1 MKTRNNG
8 IMKKTIALFLAL
20 LLLTASVPAA
30 LAEGEDWSQLMIDI
44 IPAAQEGETPQGPFS
59 AEFVNYDEAGV
70 PCFWVMLGEQTP
82 LTGLAFTATLPG
94 WDYSFSTDAGSA
106 LSDVSDATGL
116 DGVSY
121 QTIYVTQGA
130 ESGAPVLGMV
140 HLYVSSTTEKPLP
153 EPEPESSE
161 DDSVT
166 EQEDDVRPSE
176 EEADP
181 DYDAPSADTGYEQS
195 YSEQSFGE
203 TPADPGFG
211 QEYSEIQTNPV
222 SEQAED
228 TIPTDTIYTQ
238 GYDVTPFDTH
248 VGQDDYEPPADTL
261 SGTKYDEPPIGSDAF
276 PTGDTNPVI
285 GNGNDEGENETA
297 DPAVIPEQILTSEN
311 TDEDTPGTETWGSYP
326 EEKTVIEEGIL
337 LNRYAKTVNYGVY
350 LFEQQ
355 STGSAMLADLA
366 DAGTAVYMIEA
377 QKNAAGESWVLVNY
391 QGTLGYIM
399 TDELSALTEDENT
412 IERQIQGDQAPY
424 YTSVEEAYAA
434 FSAQT
439 AAEGS
444 GEQETQG
451 YVTDGSDGE
460 QVAQGY
466 VTDGGDGEQ
475 ETQGSVTDGSN
486 GEQETGGED
495 QNQVATE
502 EETKEAEPTPAPTIP
517 ENELINRYGVTNK
530 KVFFRSGPS
539 TDDSKIGELKKNT
552 PVYMIYTENNAK
564 GVLWTYAEV
573 DGKRGYVKTEFLD
586 ALTEE
591 DSNATA
597 GRLGA
602 EPHVYTMEEYTAL
615 TKPEEGTKDEGQQP
629 AGETGNTD
637 NTGEKAAEPEN
648 TEYSEPKA
656 EIPQPEN
663 DRSETEDT
671 EKSDGTV
678 GTEGNT
684 EEETKEAEPTPAPTI
699 PENELINRY
708 GVTNKK
714 VFFRSGPST
723 DDSKIGELK
732 KNTPVYMIYT
742 ENNAKGVLWTYAEVD
757 GKRGYVKTEFLDAL
771 TEEDSNATAGR
782 LGAEPHVYTM
792 EEYTALTKP
801 EEGTKDEGQQPA
813 GETGNTDNT
822 GEKAAEPE
830 NTEYSEPKA
839 EIPQPENDRSETE
852 KTGDTSSDQKET
864 EDTGENKEDTKT
876 GEMKEAEKKE
886 AEQTEAPTIPVDEM
900 INRYGRTTKKVFF
913 RKEPKTNAS
922 KIKELKKN
930 AYVFMIYTEEDENGN
945 LWTYSQVDGK
955 YGYIR
960 TEYLSA
966 LTQEDSDAWNDV
978 QSSPAPVVKVEEL
991 FPTEVPTAVVTMEA
1005 TKEPTVAPTDTPTPT
1020 PMPTDT
1026 PTPTPT
1032 STPIPTDTPTP
1043 EPTATPTEAPT
1054 ATPTETPTA
1063 TPTET
1068 PTATPTETPTEAP
1081 TATPTEA
1088 PTSAPT
1094 ETPTEAPTA
1103 APTEAPTEVP
1113 TEASTATPVPA
1124 PTQEPYQRVGYAITI
1139 GDGVYVR
1146 EWPTYNSAFVD
1157 ELPANKIVY
1166 VTGQAYVD
1174 GTGWSMAEY
1183 DNKWGYVRADMLR
1196 MIPEEEMQAYRDLI
1210 QGTPD
1215 PSVVNTVEPYQY
1227 NADDMSCY
1235 GIVTQDK
1242 VNFRTA
1248 ADKTTGKVIR
1258 KLNKNALCLVYGS
1271 EENNGEIWYRVGYD
1285 TNVGYI
1291 SGDYFR
1297 QMTVG
1302 EAEAFLNSSQYQ
1314 EGLAGN
1320 VTTPPTSGTSS
1331 GPATT
1336 GTPTGIVSAEDQKV
1350 GEWVNPGSGST
1361 VTYEPFDPFATP
1373 APLAEGEIANSE
1385 YLDSL
1390 ISKLQDGSLKQED
1403 LKTELEKFYKDAAD
1417 PEGSVSAATAY
1428 IQEKMGLSTE
1438 TPSDSPEPMVTEE
1451 APEYK
1456 QEESNG
1462 GAGWLIGL
1470 GLLAAA
1476 GGGGYYWYATTQ
1488 KKRQAAQ
1495 RTAQKKAAEQ
1505 RKAQGSSR
1513 PGQTPDRQGKAAS
1526 AQSVAKVRT
1535 GNYTTKGGTTAAKPT
1550 QTNLTGHKSYSG
1562 NVENPYGRYTSS
1574 SNEEDATY
1582 TASFKPEAGSDKTV
1596 RRVRSNAGKP
1606 GAADRTV
1613 TKDKPEKPKPETPED
1628 PKETTQG
1635 TTDDPET

>member
-8 IMKKTIALFLAL
+8 ILKKTIALFLAL

-203 TPADPGFG
+203 TPADSGFG
-211 QEYSEIQTNPV
+211 QEYSEIQMNPV
-222 SEQAED
+222 SEQADD

-311 TDEDTPGTETWGSYP
+311 TDEDTPGTETRGSYP

-439 AAEGS
+439 AAEGT

-460 QVAQGY
+460 QVTQGYVTDGGDGEQGTQGY

-539 TDDSKIGELKKNT
+539 TDDSKLGELKKNT

-663 DRSETEDT
+663 DRSD
-671 EKSDGTV
+671 
-678 GTEGNT
+678 
-684 EEETKEAEPTPAPTI
+684 
-699 PENELINRY
+699 
-708 GVTNKK
+708 
-714 VFFRSGPST
+714 
-723 DDSKIGELK
+723 
-732 KNTPVYMIYT
+732 
-742 ENNAKGVLWTYAEVD
+742 
-757 GKRGYVKTEFLDAL
+757 
-771 TEEDSNATAGR
+771 
-782 LGAEPHVYTM
+782 
-792 EEYTALTKP
+792 
-801 EEGTKDEGQQPA
+801 
-813 GETGNTDNT
+813 
-822 GEKAAEPE
+822 
-830 NTEYSEPKA
+830 
-839 EIPQPENDRSETE
+839 TE

-876 GEMKEAEKKE
+876 GEMKEEEKKE
-886 AEQTEAPTIPVDEM
+886 AEPTEAPTIPVDEM

-991 FPTEVPTAVVTMEA
+991 FPTEVPTTVVTMEA

-1081 TATPTEA
+1081 TATPTEV
-1088 PTSAPT
+1088 PTSAMT
-1094 ETPTEAPTA
+1094 ETPTETPTA

-1613 TKDKPEKPKPETPED
+1613 TKDKPEKPKPETLED

>member
-8 IMKKTIALFLAL
+8 ILKKTIALFLAL

-663 DRSETEDT
+663 DRSETE
-671 EKSDGTV
+671 
-678 GTEGNT
+678 
-684 EEETKEAEPTPAPTI
+684 
-699 PENELINRY
+699 
-708 GVTNKK
+708 
-714 VFFRSGPST
+714 
-723 DDSKIGELK
+723 
-732 KNTPVYMIYT
+732 
-742 ENNAKGVLWTYAEVD
+742 
-757 GKRGYVKTEFLDAL
+757 
-771 TEEDSNATAGR
+771 
-782 LGAEPHVYTM
+782 
-792 EEYTALTKP
+792 
-801 EEGTKDEGQQPA
+801 
-813 GETGNTDNT
+813 
-822 GEKAAEPE
+822 
-830 NTEYSEPKA
+830 
-839 EIPQPENDRSETE
+839 

-886 AEQTEAPTIPVDEM
+886 AEPTEAPTIPVDEM

-1094 ETPTEAPTA
+1094 ETPTETPTA

>member
-222 SEQAED
+222 SEQADD

-663 DRSETEDT
+663 DRSETE
-671 EKSDGTV
+671 
-678 GTEGNT
+678 
-684 EEETKEAEPTPAPTI
+684 
-699 PENELINRY
+699 
-708 GVTNKK
+708 
-714 VFFRSGPST
+714 
-723 DDSKIGELK
+723 
-732 KNTPVYMIYT
+732 
-742 ENNAKGVLWTYAEVD
+742 
-757 GKRGYVKTEFLDAL
+757 
-771 TEEDSNATAGR
+771 
-782 LGAEPHVYTM
+782 
-792 EEYTALTKP
+792 
-801 EEGTKDEGQQPA
+801 
-813 GETGNTDNT
+813 
-822 GEKAAEPE
+822 
-830 NTEYSEPKA
+830 
-839 EIPQPENDRSETE
+839 

-886 AEQTEAPTIPVDEM
+886 AEPTEAPTIPVDEM

-1094 ETPTEAPTA
+1094 ETPTETPTA